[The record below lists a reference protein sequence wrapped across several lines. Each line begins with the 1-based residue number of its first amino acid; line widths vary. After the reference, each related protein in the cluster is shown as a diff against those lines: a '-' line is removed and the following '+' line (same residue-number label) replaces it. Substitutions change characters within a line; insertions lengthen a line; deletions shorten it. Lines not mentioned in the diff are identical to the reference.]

1 MVIDEMKFNSQ
12 MIWGMLNQ
20 GCNIAIPFL
29 ILFISYKY
37 LPIEIASIWVIFLSM
52 TSLIIL
58 FDFGLS
64 PAIVRN
70 VSYVVSGAQNLVKK
84 GIDGI
89 LISDVI
95 SYSLL
100 SRLLFDI
107 KKIYLYLSLLAF
119 LVVVLGG
126 CGYFYYITPL
136 DIRRDVVYSWFFFSS
151 ALVINL
157 VYLYYIP
164 VLTGLGEIESSY
176 KANILGRIIWFI
188 LSILVLTL
196 SPSLLLLS
204 LCFLFAV
211 FVNRYMCHFFYNK
224 NLYIK
229 SLENVEMENESTIP
243 FIRHNAV
250 KLGIVSFGSF
260 LINRSTTL
268 IVGLVCPIIIAGQFV
283 LTMQIFFALMAI
295 SNILLSIKMPE
306 ISQAVARRERST
318 IRILIFSVI
327 TFSSS
332 IYILGFIAFLLLAE
346 YIFPSIGV
354 KLSFLPLN
362 YLLILGLIYL
372 LEMNHSICAT
382 IITSKNKVP
391 FVFASLFSGGLIIL
405 LSIIL
410 SVHFKYGVL
419 GLILAQ
425 GIVQL
430 MYNNWKW
437 PLMVYNELIK
447 NNVTSGK

>member
-1 MVIDEMKFNSQ
+1 
-12 MIWGMLNQ
+12 
-20 GCNIAIPFL
+20 
-29 ILFISYKY
+29 
-37 LPIEIASIWVIFLSM
+37 
-52 TSLIIL
+52 
-58 FDFGLS
+58 
-64 PAIVRN
+64 
-70 VSYVVSGAQNLVKK
+70 
-84 GIDGI
+84 
-89 LISDVI
+89 
-95 SYSLL
+95 
-100 SRLLFDI
+100 
-107 KKIYLYLSLLAF
+107 
-119 LVVVLGG
+119 
-126 CGYFYYITPL
+126 
-136 DIRRDVVYSWFFFSS
+136 
-151 ALVINL
+151 
-157 VYLYYIP
+157 
-164 VLTGLGEIESSY
+164 
-176 KANILGRIIWFI
+176 
-188 LSILVLTL
+188 

-283 LTMQIFFALMAI
+283 LTMQVFFALMAI

-362 YLLILGLIYL
+362 Y
-372 LEMNHSICAT
+372 
-382 IITSKNKVP
+382 
-391 FVFASLFSGGLIIL
+391 
-405 LSIIL
+405 
-410 SVHFKYGVL
+410 
-419 GLILAQ
+419 
-425 GIVQL
+425 
-430 MYNNWKW
+430 
-437 PLMVYNELIK
+437 
-447 NNVTSGK
+447 

>member
-1 MVIDEMKFNSQ
+1 
-12 MIWGMLNQ
+12 
-20 GCNIAIPFL
+20 
-29 ILFISYKY
+29 
-37 LPIEIASIWVIFLSM
+37 
-52 TSLIIL
+52 
-58 FDFGLS
+58 
-64 PAIVRN
+64 
-70 VSYVVSGAQNLVKK
+70 
-84 GIDGI
+84 I